1 VSRLRLAI
9 VVQRY
14 GVEVNGGSETLARRI
29 ARLLADEVDLT
40 VLTTCALDYRTWA
53 NHYDPCEHEVEGVRV
68 LRFPVDAPRD
78 PRFDEISANAYES
91 PADEELGHAWMR
103 AQGPHASRLLEHLR
117 SEGDEY
123 DAFAF
128 FTYLYATTAEGLP
141 LVADRALLVP
151 TVHDEPP
158 LRLCIFDEIFAA
170 PRLLLFSTPE
180 ERELA
185 RARFGVEDE
194 RARVVGVGVD
204 EPPATDPATFRAAN
218 AIERRY
224 VLCLGRL
231 DLSKGVGELVE
242 HHSAYRATTPD
253 GLDLVLV
260 GGGELPR
267 GDAPWVHQLG
277 FVPEQTKHDAL
288 AAATVVAL
296 PSPYESL
303 SLAQLEAW
311 SHSRPTLANA
321 ASPVLVGQ
329 SRRAGGG
336 LWYRDADEYAA
347 MLELLAGAEPLAE
360 AIGRQGNRHVR
371 TVCDWRQVRETWME
385 ALADVARSASEA
397 ETPISPA

>member
-1 VSRLRLAI
+1 MRVAV

-14 GVEVNGGSETLARRI
+14 GVEVNGGSETLARQI
-29 ARLLADEVDLT
+29 AQRLADELDVT

-53 NHYDPCEHEVEGVRV
+53 DHYEAGEQHVAGVRV
-68 LRFPVDAPRD
+68 LRFPVDEPRD
-78 PRFDEISANAYES
+78 PRFDELSAQAYAS
-91 PADEELGHAWMR
+91 PEDEALGRAWMR
-103 AQGPHASRLLEHLR
+103 AQGPRARSLLEHLR
-117 SEGDEY
+117 SDGAAY
-123 DAFAF
+123 DALAF

-158 LRLCIFDEIFAA
+158 LRLRIFDEIFAA

-185 RARFGVEDE
+185 RIRFGLDNE

-204 EPPATDPATFRAAN
+204 EPPATDPGAFRTEAG
-218 AIERRY
+218 IDRRY
-224 VLCLGRL
+224 ALCVGRL
-231 DLSKGVGELVE
+231 DLSKGVGELFE
-242 HHSAYRATTPD
+242 YHNAYRARTPD

-260 GGGELPR
+260 GGGEVDLR
-267 GDAPWVHQLG
+267 DAPWLHRLG

-288 AAATVVAL
+288 AGAD
-296 PSPYESL
+296 YESL

-311 SHSRPTLANA
+311 SHARPTLANA

-329 SRRAGGG
+329 SRRSGGG

-347 MLELLAGAEPLAE
+347 MMQLLAKAKPVAD
-360 AIGRQGNRHVR
+360 AIGRQGRRFIRTAYSWESVR
-371 TVCDWRQVRETWME
+371 NKWTE
-385 ALADVARSASEA
+385 ALADVARASSDPRA
-397 ETPISPA
+397 PMPRR

>member
-1 VSRLRLAI
+1 VSELRLAI

-29 ARLLADEVDLT
+29 AQLLAPELDVT
-40 VLTTCALDYRTWA
+40 VLTTCAVDYRTWA
-53 NHYDPCEHEVEGVRV
+53 NYYEVGKAEVEGVRV
-68 LRFPVDAPRD
+68 LRFPVDEQRD
-78 PRFDEISANAYES
+78 PGFDELSDRAIAS
-91 PADEELGHAWMR
+91 PADEELGQAYMR
-103 AQGPHASRLLEHLR
+103 AQGPRASGLFEHLR
-117 SEGDEY
+117 SDGSDY

-128 FTYLYATTAEGLP
+128 FTYIYATTAEGLP
-141 LVADRALLVP
+141 IVADRALLVP

-158 LRLCIFDEIFAA
+158 LTLRIFDEVFAA

-185 RARFGVEDE
+185 RVRFGVRDE

-204 EPPATDPATFRAAN
+204 EPPATDAAAFRAAN
-218 AIERRY
+218 SIQRGY

-231 DLSKGVGELVE
+231 DLSKGIGQLVE
-242 HHSAYRATTPD
+242 YHSAYRARSAD

-260 GGGELPR
+260 GGGDASLPK
-267 GDAPWVHQLG
+267 APWLHRLG

-288 AAATVVAL
+288 AGGAVVVC

-311 SHSRPTLANA
+311 SHGRPTLANA

-329 SRRAGGG
+329 SRRSGGG
-336 LWYRDADEYAA
+336 LWYRDADEYSA
-347 MLELLAGAEPLAE
+347 MLELLAAAEPLRH
-360 AIGRQGNRHVR
+360 AIGGQGRRYVR
-371 TVCDWRQVRETWME
+371 MAYSWPVVRERWLE
-385 ALADVARSASEA
+385 ALAQVARA
-397 ETPISPA
+397 